1 MQLTAEF
8 VEGVLAR
15 LNKQATQPEIFE
27 GSAKQERADVAALF
41 RHSTESDGRLPARQ
55 LAHLVSVVQKH
66 IEFETTITTTGGR
79 AKFTTQPTIPNSG
92 YIGAALVLLWLSEQ
106 GTVTDGFRVIEC
118 NHTPCK
124 KLFLFKPG
132 KRGRPPKFCQRSC
145 GNAHDQATHRNKPHG
160 DGK

>member
-41 RHSTESDGRLPARQ
+41 RHWTESDGRLPARQ

-79 AKFTTQPTIPNSG
+79 AEIHDTANHSQLWIHRRCSC
-92 YIGAALVLLWLSEQ
+92 ALVVV
-106 GTVTDGFRVIEC
+106 GT
-118 NHTPCK
+118 
-124 KLFLFKPG
+124 
-132 KRGRPPKFCQRSC
+132 
-145 GNAHDQATHRNKPHG
+145 RNSH
-160 DGK
+160 